1 MRNTACTYHATLG
14 LNVRIRYVCLCV
26 CNVMYCV
33 YPYVRFWRRHWLQ
46 QMWHGRRMKT
56 LTACCE
62 RDNGDC
68 LEIQRRELERKRE
81 QEQKI
86 AIKTGSYKYC

>member
-26 CNVMYCV
+26 CKVVYCV

-46 QMWHGRRMKT
+46 RMRHGRRMKT

-68 LEIQRRELERKRE
+68 LKFKGESLKEKESRSKR
-81 QEQKI
+81 
-86 AIKTGSYKYC
+86 

>member
-1 MRNTACTYHATLG
+1 
-14 LNVRIRYVCLCV
+14 
-26 CNVMYCV
+26 
-33 YPYVRFWRRHWLQ
+33 
-46 QMWHGRRMKT
+46 MWHGRRMKT

-86 AIKTGSYKYC
+86 AIKMGSYKYC

>member
-1 MRNTACTYHATLG
+1 LEEALAAA
-14 LNVRIRYVCLCV
+14 NVAR
-26 CNVMYCV
+26 
-33 YPYVRFWRRHWLQ
+33 Q
-46 QMWHGRRMKT
+46 ADET

-86 AIKTGSYKYC
+86 AIKTGSYKHC